1 MNNNTEIS
9 DLIVKAYAYQ
19 KSGELSIAI
28 QIWNELINH
37 SLVTQEL
44 CSNAH
49 LNLGNLHLHQ
59 GNNDIAYES
68 MTKAIS
74 SNPNSSEA
82 FFCLAYME
90 QEKENFHEAINF
102 FEAALKIK
110 PEDVG
115 AINNLGNCFDRLN
128 KSHDSIKTY
137 SKAIS
142 LDSEYIAAYYNRG
155 NAYSKIAKDKLA
167 LKDLNKAIDL
177 DNTFYQAYY
186 NRGSVFK
193 RLGKIE
199 LAEKDLKKAKNI
211 AKLEIE
217 QSNKQ

>member
-9 DLIVKAYAYQ
+9 DLIVKAYEYQ
-19 KSGELSIAI
+19 KNGELSMAI

-44 CSNAH
+44 SSNAH
-49 LNLGNLHLHQ
+49 LNLGNLHLQQ

-68 MTKAIS
+68 MTKAIRL
-74 SNPNSSEA
+74 NPNSSEA

-90 QEKENFHEAINF
+90 QEKENFLEAINF

-155 NAYSKIAKDKLA
+155 NAYSKIGDDRLA
-167 LKDLNKAIDL
+167 LKDLNQAIDL
-177 DNTFYQAYY
+177 DNAFYQAYY
-186 NRGSVFK
+186 NRGSLFK

-199 LAEKDLKKAKNI
+199 LAEKDLKKAKNL
-211 AKLEIE
+211 AKLDIE
-217 QSNKQ
+217 ESNKQ

>member
-9 DLIVKAYAYQ
+9 DLIVKAYALQ
-19 KSGELSIAI
+19 KNGELSMAI
-28 QIWNELINH
+28 KVWNELINH
-37 SLVTQEL
+37 SLLTQEL
-44 CSNAH
+44 SSNAH
-49 LNLGNLHLHQ
+49 LNLGNLHLQQ
-59 GNNDIAYES
+59 GNDDIAYES
-68 MTKAIS
+68 MTKAIR

-82 FFCLAYME
+82 FFCLAYIE

-102 FEAALKIK
+102 FESALKIE

-115 AINNLGNCFDRLN
+115 DINNLGNCFDRLN

-155 NAYSKIAKDKLA
+155 NAYSKIGEDKLA
-167 LKDLNKAIDL
+167 LKDLNQAIDL
-177 DNTFYQAYY
+177 DKTFYQAYY

-199 LAEKDLKKAKNI
+199 LAEKDLKKAKVL

-217 QSNKQ
+217 QSNK

>member
-19 KSGELSIAI
+19 KNGELSMAI
-28 QIWNELINH
+28 QVWNELINH
-37 SLVTQEL
+37 SLITQEL
-44 CSNAH
+44 SSNAY
-49 LNLGNLHLHQ
+49 LNLGNLHLQQ

-68 MTKAIS
+68 MTIAIR

-90 QEKENFHEAINF
+90 QEKENFLEAINF
-102 FEAALKIK
+102 FESALKIK

-128 KSHDSIKTY
+128 KSNDAIKTY

-142 LDSEYIAAYYNRG
+142 LDLKYIAAYYNRG
-155 NAYSKIAKDKLA
+155 NAYSKIGEDKLA
-167 LKDLNKAIDL
+167 LKDLNQAIDL

-199 LAEKDLKKAKNI
+199 LAEKDLKKAKNL

-217 QSNKQ
+217 QSNK

>member
-19 KSGELSIAI
+19 KNGELSNAI
-28 QIWNELINH
+28 QVWNELINH

-44 CSNAH
+44 SSNAH
-49 LNLGNLHLHQ
+49 LNLGNLHLQQ

-68 MTKAIS
+68 MTKAIR

-90 QEKENFHEAINF
+90 QEKENFLEAINF

-155 NAYSKIAKDKLA
+155 NAYSKIGDDKLA
-167 LKDLNKAIDL
+167 LKDLNQAIDL

-199 LAEKDLKKAKNI
+199 LAEKDLKKAKNL

>member
-19 KSGELSIAI
+19 KNGDLSMAI
-28 QIWNELINH
+28 QVWNELVNH
-37 SLVTQEL
+37 SSVTQEL
-44 CSNAH
+44 ASNAH
-49 LNLGNLHLHQ
+49 LNLGNLHLQQ

-68 MTKAIS
+68 MTKAIR
-74 SNPNSSEA
+74 SNPNSAEA

-90 QEKENFHEAINF
+90 QEKENFLEAINF

-155 NAYSKIAKDKLA
+155 NAYSKIGEDKLA
-167 LKDLNKAIDL
+167 LKDLNQAIDL

>member
-9 DLIVKAYAYQ
+9 DLIVKAYTHQ
-19 KSGELSIAI
+19 KNGDLSVAI
-28 QIWNELINH
+28 QLWNELINH
-37 SLVTQEL
+37 SLVTPEL
-44 CSNAH
+44 SSNAH
-49 LNLGNLHLHQ
+49 LNLGNLHLLQ

-74 SNPNSSEA
+74 ANPNSSEA

-90 QEKENFHEAINF
+90 QEKENFNEAINF

-128 KSHDSIKTY
+128 KSNDSIKTY
-137 SKAIS
+137 SRAIS

-155 NAYSKIAKDKLA
+155 NAYSKIAEDKLA
-167 LKDLNKAIDL
+167 LKDLNQAIDL

-186 NRGSVFK
+186 NRGSVNK
-193 RLGKIE
+193 RLGKTE
-199 LAEKDLKKAKNI
+199 LAEKDFKKAKEL

-217 QSNKQ
+217 QSNK

>member
-1 MNNNTEIS
+1 MNNNTAIS
-9 DLIVKAYAYQ
+9 DLIVKAYAFQ
-19 KSGELSIAI
+19 KNGELSMAI
-28 QIWNELINH
+28 QVWNELIHH

-44 CSNAH
+44 SSNAH
-49 LNLGNLHLHQ
+49 LNLGNLHLQQ

-68 MTKAIS
+68 MTKAIR

-90 QEKENFHEAINF
+90 QEKENFLEAINF
-102 FEAALKIK
+102 FETALKIK

-115 AINNLGNCFDRLN
+115 ALNNMGNCFDRLN

-155 NAYSKIAKDKLA
+155 NAYSKIGEDKLA
-167 LKDLNKAIDL
+167 LKDLNQAIDL

-199 LAEKDLKKAKNI
+199 LAEKDLKKAKNL
-211 AKLEIE
+211 AKLEIKK
-217 QSNKQ
+217 SNK

>member
-19 KSGELSIAI
+19 KNGELSMAI
-28 QIWNELINH
+28 QVWNELVNH
-37 SLVTQEL
+37 SFVTQEL
-44 CSNAH
+44 SSNAH
-49 LNLGNLHLHQ
+49 LNLGNLHLQQ

-68 MTKAIS
+68 MTKAIK

-82 FFCLAYME
+82 FFCLAYIE

-142 LDSEYIAAYYNRG
+142 YYNRG
-155 NAYSKIAKDKLA
+155 NAYSKIGDDKLA
-167 LKDLNKAIDL
+167 LKDLNQAIDL
-177 DNTFYQAYY
+177 DDTFYQAYY
-186 NRGSVFK
+186 NRGSVLK

-199 LAEKDLKKAKNI
+199 LAEKDLKKAKNL
-211 AKLEIE
+211 AKREIE